1 MAREWIT
8 ADGPLSDGVLHMY
21 PRVASASSRTTTAGP
36 GCLVVGIPPCGSSAP
51 PLAPAPFA
59 CPVFAISR
67 STHVRWMSAAESRC
81 RSGEPHLSAGSPS
94 DSSDSTSCV
103 AKAVLRPAAGPKGDP
118 PEKET
123 PRLMAADIRFS
134 SRALTRSPSR
144 LYELVPKMERSLLSR
159 KLETGLRGDSTGAP
173 RAAPPRVRR
182 EAESGP
188 PPPPPPPSPP
198 KKRCATPSTQYSGR
212 ISERGMLY
220 RSRCQ
225 AVAKSA
231 WMAWA
236 RNQPTTRT
244 AGREM
249 YHGIRAST
257 ITSSAGSIVTSARM
271 YIFLTSS
278 MRSSRTDSAFCMSA
292 SVEPYSCATS
302 AELMRLLDVY
312 STQMDAPSEVTAARM

>member
-220 RSRCQ
+220 RSRCL
-225 AVAKSA
+225 SI
-231 WMAWA
+231 
-236 RNQPTTRT
+236 N
-244 AGREM
+244 
-249 YHGIRAST
+249 
-257 ITSSAGSIVTSARM
+257 TSK
-271 YIFLTSS
+271 
-278 MRSSRTDSAFCMSA
+278 
-292 SVEPYSCATS
+292 
-302 AELMRLLDVY
+302 
-312 STQMDAPSEVTAARM
+312 

>member
-36 GCLVVGIPPCGSSAP
+36 GCLVVGIPPCGCSAP

-81 RSGEPHLSAGSPS
+81 RSGEPPLSAGSPS
-94 DSSDSTSCV
+94 DSSDSTSWA

-144 LYELVPKMERSLLSR
+144 LYELVPSRSLTDHASLIATQAAGRRCEPAPNMERSLLSR

-173 RAAPPRVRR
+173 RAPPPRVRR
-182 EAESGP
+182 DAESGP
-188 PPPPPPPSPP
+188 PPPPPPSAP
-198 KKRCATPSTQYSGR
+198 KSRCATPSTQYSGR
-212 ISERGMLY
+212 ISERGML
-220 RSRCQ
+220 
-225 AVAKSA
+225 
-231 WMAWA
+231 
-236 RNQPTTRT
+236 
-244 AGREM
+244 
-249 YHGIRAST
+249 
-257 ITSSAGSIVTSARM
+257 
-271 YIFLTSS
+271 
-278 MRSSRTDSAFCMSA
+278 
-292 SVEPYSCATS
+292 
-302 AELMRLLDVY
+302 
-312 STQMDAPSEVTAARM
+312 